1 MNSLQSR
8 SRQTIKTIK
17 HDMFFKD
24 HSRGLQLTVKA
35 QIKQNCLRGHTIGIS
50 SQKQKSISEAR
61 LSNVFPTPDS
71 HT

>member
-8 SRQTIKTIK
+8 SRQTIK